1 MRLDDVADLVGA
13 ARAGRRDEGDRVA
26 HESFAALVRKYEGM
40 AIVTARRSLSSDHDA
55 RDAVQDAFLDAWLKL
70 PQLRDPRAFGAWIKR
85 LVVTHCARHR
95 RKGRMT
101 ASTNREQFGPTQ
113 HDELER
119 AEEREILARAFRLLP
134 TVQYRAFMQHYVF
147 GHTLDEIAR
156 KTDVARGTIGKRL
169 YSARL
174 RIRRQLPPAVR
185 AYFVETKPSMAF
197 TRRISA
203 GEFDDCLG
211 TYRFVKRP
219 ELVVELVREG
229 NRLVSYSAARR
240 HVLAERRNGMLVIGE
255 FDGEASWL
263 RDARGTVTGFV
274 YYEFGKRLGVAKK
287 FQDNKRS

>member
-1 MRLDDVADLVGA
+1 MRSDDVADLVRA
-13 ARAGRRDEGDRVA
+13 ARARRGGAADRVA
-26 HESFAALVRKYEGM
+26 HESFAALVRKFEGM
-40 AIVTARRSLSSDHDA
+40 AIVTARQCLGGDHDE

-95 RKGRMT
+95 RKGFMT
-101 ASTNREQFGPTQ
+101 ASANSQEFGPTQ
-113 HDELER
+113 QDELER
-119 AEEREILARAFRLLP
+119 AEEREMLACAFKRLP

-147 GHTLDEIAR
+147 GRTLDEIAR
-156 KTDVARGTIGKRL
+156 ETAVARGTIGKRL
-169 YSARL
+169 YTARV
-174 RIRRQLPPAVR
+174 RIRRQLPRAVR
-185 AYFVETKPSMAF
+185 NHFVDTRPSIAF

-203 GEFDDCLG
+203 GEFDDCVG

-229 NRLVSYSAARR
+229 NRLVSYSAANR
-240 HVLAERRNGMLVIGE
+240 HVLAERRNGMIVVGE

-287 FQDNKRS
+287 EN